1 MTEKQTTEI
10 LLPSNTALVVR
21 NGQVQVRFEFNA
33 QGGVDIH
40 SNAPVSVYSPVG
52 KDEPLVRV
60 PQIGEP
66 VEHGW
71 KYGGVSIVTNS
82 PLFVAPKD
90 EPVTKTWGRAV
101 NDAAALKG
109 FMGYDG
115 SQQKT
120 EDLLL
125 EALAKGTDDHGV
137 RVPTAEEL
145 DKNLYA
151 NCDAIGGFNRTG
163 SNPAGWYWSSTQHDD
178 YGARDQRFSDGRR
191 NWRYEHHR
199 SSVRLVRS

>member
-1 MTEKQTTEI
+1 MTEKPTTEI

-33 QGGVDIH
+33 QGGVDVH

-60 PQIGEP
+60 PQIGES
-66 VEHGW
+66 VERGW
-71 KYGGVSIVTNS
+71 KYGGVSVVTHS

-101 NDAAALKG
+101 NDAAALRN
-109 FMGYDG
+109 FLGYDG

-120 EDLLL
+120 QGLLL
-125 EALAKGTDDHGV
+125 EALGKGTHDHGV
-137 RVPTAEEL
+137 RLPTENEL
-145 DKNLYA
+145 DENLYK

-163 SNPAGWYWSSTQHDD
+163 STPAGWYWSSAQIVNLI
-178 YGARDQRFSDGRR
+178 ARDQSFSDGLRD
-191 NWRYEHHR
+191 WSLKIHH